1 MKLELKHLAGYLP
14 YGLGIYSE
22 TYGIK
27 SIMTISGNGGDNPSD
42 SIESVLSGKFKPLL
56 RPLSSLVKEIE
67 VNGERFV
74 PIVELAK
81 LAFFKTEGAELCGN
95 FARLE
100 DGYSFHFSNNTD
112 GVCFSC
118 RKGYDGKRWDY
129 NCFVP
134 NQLVLFQKLYEWHFD
149 IYGLIDKGLAIAIED

>member
-1 MKLELKHLAGYLP
+1 MTLQQHLELICKYLP
-14 YGLGIYSE
+14 HKVMYSHNGNVAELMPYHLGMHLKNIE
-22 TYGIK
+22 R
-27 SIMTISGNGGDNPSD
+27 GDD
-42 SIESVLSGKFKPLL
+42 WKLCL
-56 RPLSSLVKEIE
+56 RPLSDLIKPCLEGGEI
-67 VNGERFV
+67 

-81 LAFFKTEGAELCGN
+81 LAFFKTESVELEGD

-100 DGYSFHFSNNTD
+100 DDYSFHFSNNTD

-134 NQLVLFQKLYEWHFD
+134 NQLEVFDKLHQWHFFLGDQSLFGKEIID
-149 IYGLIDKGLAIAIED
+149 INTLK

>member
-56 RPLSSLVKEIE
+56 RPVSSLDTQ
-67 VNGERFV
+67 
-74 PIVELAK
+74 ELINDLHGNLPDNVFDWIDSFNLNSVDKNEAI
-81 LAFFKTEGAELCGN
+81 LCAPFPVIQWCYKN
-95 FARLE
+95 
-100 DGYSFHFSNNTD
+100 HI
-112 GVCFSC
+112 
-118 RKGYDGKRWDY
+118 
-129 NCFVP
+129 
-134 NQLVLFQKLYEWHFD
+134 D